1 MLTFPHRETWLHR
14 VNPSLKLLVFA
25 ALFVAIILIHNPN
38 VLGCFTL
45 LLLALLCCW
54 TGHPWRR
61 LLLYMSPFLLVFIS
75 SSTGMML
82 FGSGTATWFRMG
94 PIHITE
100 ESFYRGVH
108 LGLRALAM
116 AATGLLFSL
125 TTRPVAL
132 FYSLMQQFRLPPKY
146 AYSFLAGFRIV
157 PIVFDEFIAR
167 RHALKIRGGSGK
179 RVKGLRR
186 MYETL
191 QLYAIPLLAQ
201 SIRRAQRISV
211 AMQAKRFL
219 VEPERTY
226 FYTIRYSWYDA
237 AFVLVIAGLYAVSFQ
252 VGFAWPV
259 LDVTDVR

>member
-1 MLTFPHRETWLHR
+1 MLTFPHRDTWLHR

-25 ALFVAIILIHNPN
+25 ALFVAVILIHNPN

-45 LLLALLCCW
+45 LLLALLCGW

-61 LLLYMSPFLLVFIS
+61 LLLYMSPFLLIFIS

-82 FGSGTATWFRMG
+82 FGSGTTTWFRMG
-94 PIHITE
+94 PVHMTE
-100 ESFYRGVH
+100 ESFYRGIH
-108 LGLRALAM
+108 LGFRSLAM

-132 FYSLMQQFRLPPKY
+132 FYSLIQQFRLSPKY

-157 PIVFDEFIAR
+157 PIVFDEFLAR
-167 RHALKIRGGSGK
+167 RHALKIRGGS
-179 RVKGLRR
+179 RHKGLRR
-186 MYETL
+186 MYDTL

-219 VEPERTY
+219 VESERTY
-226 FYTIRYSWYDA
+226 FYAIRYSWYDA
-237 AFVLVIAGLYAVSFQ
+237 AFVLVIAGMYVASLRL
-252 VGFAWPV
+252 GLAWPA